1 MNELLLVLLL
11 LFVGLLGVYVVVV
24 FLYKDI
30 LKEIKNSIK
39 PLFLKVD
46 ITTNLI
52 TDLMFSVW
60 QLDKNIN
67 KIKATDKE
75 INTRTIDST
84 FNKIKNIFKTLGF
97 ESIDYTN
104 KKFNEGLNVDIVA
117 TNKVNNTIEPYIKET
132 IEPTILYK
140 GNIIKKAKV
149 IVEITGDTK

>member
-11 LFVGLLGVYVVVV
+11 LFVGLLGVYVVIV

-149 IVEITGDTK
+149 IVEMTGDTK

>member
-1 MNELLLVLLL
+1 MNELLLVLL

-149 IVEITGDTK
+149 IVEMTGDTK

>member
-1 MNELLLVLLL
+1 MSELLLVLLL
-11 LFVGLLGVYVVVV
+11 LFVGLLGAYFVVM

-52 TDLMFSVW
+52 ADLVFSVW

-67 KIKATDKE
+67 KIKSSNKE
-75 INTRTIDST
+75 LNTRAIDST
-84 FNKIKNIFKTLGF
+84 FNKIKNIFKTIGF
-97 ESIDYTN
+97 EIIDYTD

-117 TNKVNNTIEPYIKET
+117 TTKVNNTIEPYIKET

-140 GNIIKKAKV
+140 GNILKKAKV
-149 IVEITGDTK
+149 IIELTGDTK

>member
-1 MNELLLVLLL
+1 MNELLLVLL

-30 LKEIKNSIK
+30 LKEINNSIK

-149 IVEITGDTK
+149 IVEMTGDTK

>member
-1 MNELLLVLLL
+1 MNELIMFFLF
-11 LFVGLLGVYVVVV
+11 LFVGLLGAYFVVLL
-24 FLYKDI
+24 LYKDI

-46 ITTNLI
+46 ITTNII

-60 QLDKNIN
+60 QLDKNVN
-67 KIKATDKE
+67 KIKSTNKE
-75 INTRTIDST
+75 INTRAIDST

-117 TNKVNNTIEPYIKET
+117 TNKVSDNIEPYVKET

-140 GNIIKKAKV
+140 GNIVKKAKV
-149 IVEITGDTK
+149 IIESTGDTK